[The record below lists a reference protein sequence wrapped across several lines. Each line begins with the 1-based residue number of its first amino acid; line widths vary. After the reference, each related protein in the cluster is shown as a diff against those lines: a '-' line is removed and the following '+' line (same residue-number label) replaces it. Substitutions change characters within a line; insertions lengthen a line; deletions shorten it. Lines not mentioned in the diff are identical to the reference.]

1 MIDWL
6 NIELPLLHTPVKQ
19 GRRFVVDHDGVIT
32 SDFVMG
38 RGVEN
43 DETPEGSYSSKIMV
57 ASVDT
62 PYTVEACTG
71 NRQTGV
77 HASGLSFRGNPTKF
91 LQGHN
96 VFGLDCIKTLVYRM
110 VEKVL
115 PQLQFDAFTVRR
127 ALRLVEQWQF
137 QVTKIDITHMFD
149 LGSDADVNA
158 YLRMLPFTASDR
170 GDRAEFCK
178 NTWYSGKHSTLW
190 SLKMYNKYR
199 ELQSR
204 NKAHQLPKHLWDTG
218 IEEFALGKLRAEL
231 VLQKKALVR
240 MGMTCPQKLQ
250 QSLFDIYE
258 EHVGRITMKEQK
270 ISEHDVIKLPATVQ
284 ATFAR
289 WKRGEDL
296 KSVYG
301 NDTYY
306 RHRRILLQYG
316 IDIKKPPI
324 PEEERIAVVRPLKV
338 LKPRMVTDIPQEL
351 QRYLVQKV
359 A

>member
-19 GRRFVVDHDGVIT
+19 GRRFVVDHDGTVI

-38 RGVEN
+38 RGIEN
-43 DETPEGSYSSKIMV
+43 DEMPEGSYSSRIMV
-57 ASVDT
+57 SSIDT

-71 NRQTGV
+71 NVQSGI
-77 HASGLSFRGNPTKF
+77 HASGLAFRGNPTKY

-96 VFGLDCIKTLVYRM
+96 VFGTDCIKTLAYRM

-115 PQLQFDAFTVRR
+115 PQLQFDPLTVRR
-127 ALRLVEQWQF
+127 ALRLIDQWRF
-137 QVTKIDITHMFD
+137 MVTKIDITHMFD
-149 LGSDADVNA
+149 LGSDADVNS

-190 SLKMYNKYR
+190 SLKIYNKYR

-204 NKAHQLPKHLWDTG
+204 GKAHQLPIHLWNTG
-218 IEEFALGKLRAEL
+218 IEEFAVGKLRAEL

-240 MGMTCPQKLQ
+240 MGMTDPQKLQ
-250 QSLFDIYE
+250 KSLYEIYE
-258 EHVGRITMKEQK
+258 DYLGRITMKEQK
-270 ISEHDVIKLPATVQ
+270 ITEHDVMKLPEHIEM
-284 ATFAR
+284 TFIR

-296 KSVYG
+296 KLAYS
-301 NDTYY
+301 NDKYY
-306 RHRRILLQYG
+306 RHRRELLKFG

-338 LKPRMVTDIPQEL
+338 LRPRMVTEIPQEL
-351 QRYLVQKV
+351 QKYCVQKV